1 MSSPAL
7 LQLLRIKAE
16 FGPRATRTK
25 LRLLKSLGR
34 AALGSA
40 RQVFELHEALCFLRA
55 YPDDPAV
62 LAEVR
67 QLLGVFAQRRDLQR
81 FADRL
86 RDTGIDGTAIHYRF
100 YWAMVRWLLDRHPE
114 QLHLD
119 RRALEDPERL
129 AAGLRLVLPLDLRPI
144 SGLAE
149 DELWRTLDRLRGQ
162 ETDATHLA
170 RRIRASFGSE
180 VERESFHD
188 QLDSPY
194 VLRPSKDTP
203 NRTRA
208 ELPARRVHFQ
218 RGAALAHQRPALDV
232 EMRRAPGAPRPLSRA
247 KGRQVIDRCCEAMV
261 TRARDLEVFE
271 YGNPSDV
278 WWIDDERGLAFA
290 FVGVEPER
298 RLFPRAGYGCLLLR
312 NGAPVGYLQVDSFG
326 QNAEI
331 SFNIFPAF
339 RGGEAA
345 YLFARSM
352 AAVRTFFGAETLLV
366 EPYQLGQGNEE
377 GLASGAFWFYQKLG
391 FRPLKTSVRRV
402 LATELA
408 KISRDASY
416 RSPRS
421 TLLKLV
427 EGHLYYSVS
436 SAPETFV
443 FDLSAQAL
451 RLQEVLQARAGS
463 DYRAG
468 QALLARDAQQRLRL
482 RSWGTQTAAEEAAV
496 LRFSPAL
503 ARIPRLER
511 WSSADAKGLA
521 AVVRSKGAASER
533 SYVAALLDHPRAARA
548 LVQALTA

>member
-7 LQLLRIKAE
+7 PQLLRIKAE
-16 FGPRATRTK
+16 FGPGAGRTK
-25 LRLLKSLGR
+25 LRLLQSLRR
-34 AALGSA
+34 ARLGSA

-55 YPDDPAV
+55 YPDDPPV

-67 QLLGVFAQRRDLQR
+67 GQLAGFSERADLQR
-81 FADRL
+81 FAGRL

-100 YWAMVRWLLDRHPE
+100 YWAMVRWLIDRYPG
-114 QLHLD
+114 QLELD
-119 RRALEDPERL
+119 RRALEDPDRL

-149 DELWRTLDRLRGQ
+149 DALWSTLDRLRG
-162 ETDATHLA
+162 EESDATHLA

-194 VLRPSKDTP
+194 VLRPSPGTP

-208 ELPARRVHFQ
+208 ELSVRRVHFQ
-218 RGAALAHQRPALDV
+218 RGEALQHQRPPLDQQ
-232 EMRRAPGAPRPLSRA
+232 MRRAPGAPRQLSRA
-247 KGRQVIDRCCEAMV
+247 KGQQVIDRCCEAMV

-278 WWIDDERGLAFA
+278 WWIDDERGLSFA

-366 EPYQLGQGNEE
+366 EPYQLGHGNEE
-377 GLASGAFWFYQKLG
+377 GLASGAFWFYQKMG
-391 FRPLKTSVRRV
+391 FRPLRGAVRKV

-408 KISRDASY
+408 KISRDPSY
-416 RSPRS
+416 RSSRA

-427 EGHLYYSVS
+427 EGHLYYSLAAS
-436 SAPETFV
+436 PETFV

-451 RLQEVLQARAGS
+451 RLQETLRASAGS

-468 QALLARDAQQRLRL
+468 QAALAKDALRRLRL
-482 RSWGTQTAAEEAAV
+482 SSWGARTAAEEAAV
-496 LRFSPAL
+496 LRFSPVL

-511 WSSADAKGLA
+511 WSAAQARGLA
-521 AVVRSKGAASER
+521 EVVVAKGAASER
-533 SYVAALLDHPRAARA
+533 SYVAAVLAQPRSARA
-548 LVQALTA
+548 IVQALTA